1 MRIKNL
7 FRQIVQ
13 INKEIREEKF
23 HEDQNKAYQFI
34 QSLTQAE
41 KEELLAALLIAGVEH
56 DGGTIDEYLEE
67 LEERVSIKR
76 NKRKSEEKQLMDDA
90 SITKNY
96 YH

>member
-1 MRIKNL
+1 MGIKNL

-23 HEDQNKAYQFI
+23 HEDQNKAFQFI
-34 QSLTQAE
+34 QSLTHVE

-76 NKRKSEEKQLMDDA
+76 KTRKSEEIQMVDNTP
-90 SITKNY
+90 ITKNY